1 MGLVLLQ
8 VLTRPLLPAGSL
20 QYAHRRTSVPAQYQF
35 AWPRRHAFGRADDR
49 AARGTVHLTADR
61 RGPRAASARPA
72 DAQLYGAVQAG
83 ISLTQY
89 PFADLQC
96 RGVDV
101 LQGAKAQR
109 LVCPCGKGVEVAGS
123 ANRPAALRALDSLAG
138 VSLNQVC
145 TANW

>member
-1 MGLVLLQ
+1 MLLVEQ
-8 VLTRPLLPAGSL
+8 MIELPAA
-20 QYAHRRTSVPAQYQF
+20 QFTVQPPADG
-35 AWPRRHAFGRADDR
+35 PE
-49 AARGTVHLTADR
+49 
-61 RGPRAASARPA
+61 PRALAR
-72 DAQLYGAVQAG
+72 QMLNLYGPVQAG